1 MNRRK
6 LCHHQQIHGLTASI
20 TPFFNVSLLV
30 VLSSL
35 QEAFI
40 LNSKCSESTVWSSEN
55 EMKFKWYWIMVKNHL
70 HSFIIIF
77 PNYLFS
83 QVKVTF
89 TFIYVWFFQTT
100 CSLKWKSHLHSFMS
114 DFSKLLVLTS
124 ESHIYIHLCL
134 IFPNYLFSQVK
145 VTFTWTS
152 CVTAALA
159 GGDTIL
165 INKPLPLLLNKT
177 SKCFRARKIWARTC
191 NRESKK
197 MLPPL
202 KVNECV

>member
-1 MNRRK
+1 MTFWLNVSLWSKNLHVGTWYLWRCHQTPQKSAGVTVGNVNRYNKVMNRRK

-100 CSLKWKSHLHSFMS
+100 CSHKWKSHLHGRPVSRQ
-114 DFSKLLVLTS
+114 
-124 ESHIYIHLCL
+124 
-134 IFPNYLFSQVK
+134 P
-145 VTFTWTS
+145 
-152 CVTAALA
+152 
-159 GGDTIL
+159 
-165 INKPLPLLLNKT
+165 
-177 SKCFRARKIWARTC
+177 
-191 NRESKK
+191 
-197 MLPPL
+197 
-202 KVNECV
+202 